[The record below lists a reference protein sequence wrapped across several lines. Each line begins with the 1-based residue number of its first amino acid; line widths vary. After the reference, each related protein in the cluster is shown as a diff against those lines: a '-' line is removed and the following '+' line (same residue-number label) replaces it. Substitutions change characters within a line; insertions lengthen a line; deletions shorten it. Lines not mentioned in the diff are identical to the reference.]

1 MSISQLYE
9 TDEII
14 PFTPQYSAVIR
25 TILFYNCHEQLQYT
39 RILEDIKNEVPD
51 TPMLQLLWYKI
62 WFLRICFCKAT
73 KLSENQVPE
82 RTSTTLI
89 SLSTSQAVDHLQGA
103 PVIKASHM
111 PSMKAPIHRKQVGVQ
126 SGQDKVTFTVNK

>member
-1 MSISQLYE
+1 MFMSISQLYD

-25 TILFYNCHEQLQYT
+25 TILFYNCLEQLQYT
-39 RILEDIKNEVPD
+39 CILKDIKNEVPD

-62 WFLRICFCKAT
+62 WFLRIRLCKAT

-82 RTSTTLI
+82 RTSTTPI
-89 SLSTSQAVDHLQGA
+89 SLSTSQAVDHL
-103 PVIKASHM
+103 
-111 PSMKAPIHRKQVGVQ
+111 
-126 SGQDKVTFTVNK
+126 